1 MTERSMTDEEFD
13 QYFDEGGDITDF
25 IVEGSASRP
34 NIATRRVNVD
44 FPEWMLR
51 DLDRAAEKLAINRQA
66 LIKTWLADRLKEE
79 NAA

>member
-25 IVEGSASRP
+25 IVEESVSRP

>member
-25 IVEGSASRP
+25 IVEGSVSRP